1 MNFGLRGRNAV
12 VFGGTR
18 GIGCAIANT
27 LAVEGA
33 DVAVYARNADQV
45 KNTVAELQK
54 PRRADNQSCVLFAA
68 VHESPYGTFETCRP
82 ALKMSVYRGRPEVT
96 GRRSKRPF

>member
-68 VHESPYGTFETCRP
+68 VHESPYGTKQTCRGR
-82 ALKMSVYRGRPEVT
+82 LTISVPEGKTDVPREP
-96 GRRSKRPF
+96 GHFRF